1 MNPAHAKFLGMTSY
15 LIKVEND
22 LIQETN
28 ALHAIVYILRVEIC
42 KIGNGSEKDGD
53 ALI

>member
-1 MNPAHAKFLGMTSY
+1 MTSY
-15 LIKVEND
+15 LIKVED
-22 LIQETN
+22 DFVQEAD

-42 KIGNGSEKDGD
+42 KIGNGSEEDGD